1 MRREA
6 ATASTILVTETQ
18 WRRCAPEGS
27 IRCRSRVIHVGLRA
41 VQPFP
46 LFTQL
51 WTYRCVALIDA
62 EGQSRHF
69 ALQKNSEPFRRSMA
83 GIHTR
88 LQGRG
93 SFVRLTYINAFAFA
107 L

>member
-27 IRCRSRVIHVGLRA
+27 IRCRSRVIHVGLHA

-51 WTYRCVALIDA
+51 RTYRTGQAFTTA
-62 EGQSRHF
+62 EAKDLF
-69 ALQKNSEPFRRSMA
+69 ASA
-83 GIHTR
+83 GKIV
-88 LQGRG
+88 G
-93 SFVRLTYINAFAFA
+93 SYKPMGAS
-107 L
+107 